1 MKYHFGEKLR
11 TVREKKGRTMKDIA
25 EKAGVSESLISQIER
40 NRISPAIDTL
50 LGIAEVLDI
59 DFEYLFSDYRKSR
72 KVSIVKKNER
82 NNHTINGIDF
92 EQLARMPGD
101 SATGIEAYYM
111 TVPPQS
117 ASGSDEYGHPGKEL
131 GVIVEGTAEFSISG
145 ETYSLES
152 GDTIA
157 FDSDVPHRLT
167 NTGKKPLRALW
178 VITPPKLF
186 KEV

>member
-1 MKYHFGEKLR
+1 
-11 TVREKKGRTMKDIA
+11 MKDVA

-50 LGIAEVLDI
+50 LRIADVLDI

-72 KVSIVKKNER
+72 SVSVVKKSGR
-82 NNHTINGIDF
+82 NLHTINGIAY

-101 SATGIEAYYM
+101 QTTGIEAYYM
-111 TVPPQS
+111 TVPAGC

-131 GVIVEGTAEFSISG
+131 GVIVEGSAEFAIAN
-145 ETYSLES
+145 ETYELES

-167 NTGKKPLRALW
+167 NKGETPLRTLW
-178 VITPPKLF
+178 VITPPKMF
-186 KEV
+186 KEG